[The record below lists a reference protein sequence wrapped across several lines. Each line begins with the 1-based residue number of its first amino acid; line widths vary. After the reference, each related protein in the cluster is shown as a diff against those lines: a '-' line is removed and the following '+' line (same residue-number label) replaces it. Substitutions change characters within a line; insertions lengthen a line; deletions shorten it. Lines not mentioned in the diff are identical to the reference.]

1 MSLKRTRIPNLAP
14 TPSVVNARS
23 SSVKV
28 FPPEKIRNVA
38 LVGHSGSGK
47 TTLAEALLF
56 RAGAIDRIGTV
67 EAGTTV
73 TDYDPEE
80 HDRGTTITMALAPF
94 EWKGHKINLIDTPG
108 YADYAGELHA
118 ALRVTDLA
126 IFVIDAVEGVEV
138 QTEYA
143 WRIAERLNTPR
154 MVFINKLDKERA
166 SFENTLAEIRD
177 RFGAGIAPIELP
189 IGTEEAFHGVADLFR
204 DKAYIYDSGSAQTT
218 EMPED
223 MVDREHEVHDNLV
236 EGIVV
241 GDDELLERYLDGDMP
256 SVQELEHVMA
266 DGVATGKVFPVVC
279 GSATGP
285 IAVDRLADFIV
296 ELAPAPADRPPAI
309 VTAGDQEVEIEKDP
323 DGEPL
328 AFVFK
333 TLADPYVG
341 QISLLKV
348 LSGTLKPETHLTSGR
363 SGQDERLAKIA
374 TMFGSE
380 TTLVAAA
387 PAGDIIAV
395 AKLIDTKTGDTLAPK
410 DKPVTAS
417 PIDFPEPVLA
427 TALVAKTQSDDDKLT
442 SALYRIL
449 EEDAS
454 LKLERNSETH
464 QTLLYGLGDNHVN
477 TAIDKL
483 KRKFG
488 VEVDQEKV
496 RVAYRETITR
506 SADAEGRHKKQS
518 GGHGQFGVC
527 HLKLRPTA
535 RGKGF
540 EFVDKVKGGS
550 IPRGFIPAVEKG
562 IIETMADGGIHGFP
576 VVDIEVTVDDGK
588 YHAVDSSEMAFKLAA
603 RAGFKEAFENAG
615 PVVLEPVSRVAITVP
630 VAYQGDVMGDIASR
644 RGSVQGTTTDDS
656 GSQVIDALL
665 PTSEIVRYAIDLRS
679 LTHGWGRYTAS
690 FDHYQEM
697 PSHLVDRAMADAK
710 AE

>member
-1 MSLKRTRIPNLAP
+1 M
-14 TPSVVNARS
+14 
-23 SSVKV
+23 KV

-56 RAGAIDRIGTV
+56 RAGSISRIGTV

-80 HDRGTTITMALAPF
+80 HERGTTITMALAPF
-94 EWKGHKINLIDTPG
+94 EWRGHKINLIDTPG

-143 WRIAERLNTPR
+143 WQIAERLRVPR
-154 MVFINKLDKERA
+154 MVFVNKLDKERA
-166 SFENTLAEIRD
+166 SFENTLAQLRD

-189 IGTEEAFHGVADLFR
+189 IGKELEFSGIADLFR
-204 DKAYIYDSGSAQTT
+204 EKAYCYDSGKA
-218 EMPED
+218 EIVDMPED
-223 MVDREHEVHDNLV
+223 MVDGEHEVHDNLV

-241 GDDELLERYLDGDMP
+241 GDDDLLERYLDGDVP
-256 SVQELEHVMA
+256 SVEELEQAMSQ
-266 DGVATGKVFPVVC
+266 GVAAAKVFPVVC

-296 ELAPAPADRPPAI
+296 ELAPAPVDRPPAI
-309 VTAGDQEVEIEKDP
+309 VTVGDEEIEIEKDP
-323 DGEPL
+323 NADPL

-348 LSGTLKPETHLTSGR
+348 MSGTLKPETHLTSGR

-374 TMFGSE
+374 TMFGNE

-387 PAGDIIAV
+387 PAGDIVAV

-410 DKPVTAS
+410 DKPVTAA

-427 TALVAKTQSDDDKLT
+427 TAITARTQSDDDKLA

-454 LKLERNSETH
+454 LRLERNSETR
-464 QTLLYGLGDNHVN
+464 QTLLYGLGENHVQ
-477 TAIDKL
+477 TAIEKL
-483 KRKFG
+483 ERKFG
-488 VEVDQEKV
+488 VQVDQEKV
-496 RVAYRETITR
+496 KVPYRETITR
-506 SADAEGRHKKQS
+506 SADAEGKHKKQS
-518 GGHGQFGVC
+518 GGHGQYGVC
-527 HLKLRPTA
+527 HLALRPIA
-535 RGKGF
+535 RGNGF
-540 EFVDKVKGGS
+540 EFVDRVKGGS

-562 IIETMADGGIHGFP
+562 VVETMLDGGIHGFP

-588 YHAVDSSEMAFKLAA
+588 YHSVDSSEMAFKLAA
-603 RAGFKEAFENAG
+603 RAGFREAFEKAG
-615 PVVLEPVSRVAITVP
+615 PTVLEPVSRVAITIP
-630 VAYQGDVMGDIASR
+630 SAYQGDVMGDIAAR
-644 RGSVQGTTTDDS
+644 RGSVQRSSATLD
-656 GSQVIDALL
+656 GSQVVEALI
-665 PTSEIVRYAIDLRS
+665 PSNEIVRYAIDLRS
-679 LTHGWGRYTAS
+679 LTQGWGRYTAA
-690 FDHYQEM
+690 FERYQEL
-697 PSHLVDRAMADAK
+697 PSHLVSRAMAEAK
-710 AE
+710 G

>member
-1 MSLKRTRIPNLAP
+1 M
-14 TPSVVNARS
+14 
-23 SSVKV
+23 KV

-80 HDRGTTITMALAPF
+80 HERGTTITMALAPF

-126 IFVIDAVEGVEV
+126 IFVIDSVEGVEV

-166 SFENTLAEIRD
+166 SFDQTLAQLHD

-189 IGTEEAFHGVADLFR
+189 IGKEEAFHGIADLFR
-204 DKAYIYDSGSAQTT
+204 DKAYIYDSGSAEPT

-223 MVDREHEVHDNLV
+223 MVDQEHEVHDNLI

-241 GDDELLERYLDGDMP
+241 GDDDLLERYLDGDVP

-266 DGVATGKVFPVVC
+266 GGVAAGKVFPVVC

-296 ELAPAPADRPPAI
+296 ELAPAPNDRPPAI
-309 VTAGDQEVEIEKDP
+309 VTVGDQEIPIEKDP

-410 DKPVTAS
+410 DKPVTAA

-454 LKLERNSETH
+454 LRLERNSETH
-464 QTLLYGLGDNHVN
+464 QTLLYGLGDSHVN
-477 TAIDKL
+477 TALDKL

-496 RVAYRETITR
+496 RVPYRETITR
-506 SADAEGRHKKQS
+506 RSDAEGKHKKQS

-527 HLKLRPTA
+527 HLVLRPA
-535 RGKGF
+535 PRGTGF

-562 IIETMADGGIHGFP
+562 VIETMTEGGIHGFP

-603 RAGFKEAFENAG
+603 RAGFREAFGNAG
-615 PVVLEPVSRVAITVP
+615 PVVLEPISRVAITVP
-630 VAYQGDVMGDIASR
+630 VEFQGDVMGDIASR

-656 GSQVIDALL
+656 GSQVIEALM

-679 LTHGWGRYTAS
+679 LTHGWGRYTS
-690 FDHYQEM
+690 VFDHYQDM
-697 PSHLVDRAMADAK
+697 PSHLVDRAMADAA

>member
-1 MSLKRTRIPNLAP
+1 
-14 TPSVVNARS
+14 
-23 SSVKV
+23 VKV

-56 RAGAIDRIGTV
+56 RSGAIDRIGTV

-80 HDRGTTITMALAPF
+80 HERGTTITMALAPF
-94 EWKGHKINLIDTPG
+94 EWRGHKINMIDTPG

-126 IFVIDAVEGVEV
+126 IFVIDGVEGVEV

-143 WRIAERLNTPR
+143 WRIAEALNTPR
-154 MVFINKLDKERA
+154 MIFVNKLDKERS
-166 SFENTLAEIRD
+166 SFDATVAQLRY

-189 IGTEEAFHGVADLFR
+189 IGEEDGFHGIADLFR
-204 DKAYIYDSGSAQTT
+204 DKAFIYDSGTAEATD
-218 EMPED
+218 MPGEL
-223 MVDREHEVHDNLV
+223 VDREHEVHESLV

-241 GDDELLERYLDGDMP
+241 GDDALLERYLDGNIP
-256 SVQELEHVMA
+256 SVEELEHVMA
-266 DGVATGKVFPVVC
+266 DGVAAGKVFPVVC
-279 GSATGP
+279 GSAIGP

-309 VTAGDQEVEIEKDP
+309 VTVGEERVPIEKDP
-323 DGEPL
+323 NAEPL

-380 TTLVAAA
+380 TTLVEAA

-410 DKPVTAS
+410 DKPVTAE

-427 TALVAKTQSDDDKLT
+427 TALIARTQSDDDKMT

-454 LKLERNSETH
+454 LMLERNSETH
-464 QTLLYGLGDNHVN
+464 QTLLYGLGDSHVN
-477 TAIDKL
+477 IAIEKL
-483 KRKFG
+483 SRKFG

-496 RVAYRETITR
+496 RVPYRETITR
-506 SADAEGRHKKQS
+506 PADAEGKHKKQS
-518 GGHGQFGVC
+518 GGHGQYGVC
-527 HLKLRPTA
+527 HLVVRPKA
-535 RGKGF
+535 RGEGF
-540 EFVDKVKGGS
+540 EFVDRVKGGS

-562 IIETMADGGIHGFP
+562 VAETMLEGGIHGFP
-576 VVDIEVTVDDGK
+576 VVDVEVTVDDGK

-603 RAGFKEAFENAG
+603 RAGFREAFGNAG
-615 PVVLEPVSRVAITVP
+615 PIVLEPVSQVAITIP
-630 VAYQGDVMGDIASR
+630 SDYQGDVMGDIASR
-644 RGSVQGTTTDDS
+644 RGSVQGTTTGTN
-656 GSQVIDALL
+656 GSQIIEALI

-690 FDHYQEM
+690 FDHYQEL

-710 AE
+710 EE

>member
-1 MSLKRTRIPNLAP
+1 M
-14 TPSVVNARS
+14 
-23 SSVKV
+23 KV

-56 RAGAIDRIGTV
+56 RSGAIDRIGTV

-80 HDRGTTITMALAPF
+80 HERGTTITMALAPF
-94 EWKGHKINLIDTPG
+94 EWRGHKINMIDTPG

-126 IFVIDAVEGVEV
+126 IFVIDGVEGVEV

-143 WRIAERLNTPR
+143 WRIAEALNTPR
-154 MVFINKLDKERA
+154 MIFVNKLDKERS
-166 SFENTLAEIRD
+166 SFDATVAQLRY

-189 IGTEEAFHGVADLFR
+189 IGEEQGFHGIADLFR
-204 DKAYIYDSGSAQTT
+204 DKAFIYDSGTAEATD
-218 EMPED
+218 MPGEL
-223 MVDREHEVHDNLV
+223 VDREHEVHESLV

-241 GDDELLERYLDGDMP
+241 GDDALLERYLDGNIP
-256 SVQELEHVMA
+256 SVEELEHVMA
-266 DGVATGKVFPVVC
+266 DGVAAGKVFPVVC
-279 GSATGP
+279 GSAIGP

-309 VTAGDQEVEIEKDP
+309 VTVGDERVPIEKDP
-323 DGEPL
+323 NAEPL

-380 TTLVAAA
+380 TTLVEAA

-410 DKPVTAS
+410 DKPVTAE

-427 TALVAKTQSDDDKLT
+427 TALIARTQSDDDKMT

-454 LKLERNSETH
+454 LMLERNSETH
-464 QTLLYGLGDNHVN
+464 QTLLYGLGDSHVN
-477 TAIDKL
+477 IAIEKL
-483 KRKFG
+483 SRKFG

-496 RVAYRETITR
+496 RVPYRETITR
-506 SADAEGRHKKQS
+506 PADAEGKHKKQS
-518 GGHGQFGVC
+518 GGHGQYGVC
-527 HLKLRPTA
+527 HLVVRPKA
-535 RGKGF
+535 RGEGF
-540 EFVDKVKGGS
+540 EFVDRVKGGS

-562 IIETMADGGIHGFP
+562 VAETMLEGGIHGFP
-576 VVDIEVTVDDGK
+576 VVDVEVTVDDGK

-603 RAGFKEAFENAG
+603 RAGFREAFGNAG
-615 PVVLEPVSRVAITVP
+615 PIVLEPVSQVAITIP
-630 VAYQGDVMGDIASR
+630 SDYQGDVMGDIASR
-644 RGSVQGTTTDDS
+644 RGSVQGTTTGTN
-656 GSQVIDALL
+656 GSQIIEALI

-690 FDHYQEM
+690 FDHYQEL

-710 AE
+710 EE

>member
-1 MSLKRTRIPNLAP
+1 M
-14 TPSVVNARS
+14 
-23 SSVKV
+23 KV

-47 TTLAEALLF
+47 TTLAEALLY
-56 RAGAIDRIGTV
+56 RAGAINRIGTV
-67 EAGTTV
+67 EAGNTV

-80 HDRGTTITMALAPF
+80 HERGTTITMALAPF
-94 EWKGHKINLIDTPG
+94 EWRGHKINLIDTPG

-138 QTEYA
+138 QTDYA
-143 WRIAERLNTPR
+143 WRIAERLGTPR
-154 MVFINKLDKERA
+154 MVFINKLDKERS
-166 SFENTLAEIRD
+166 SFNRTLKQLRD
-177 RFGAGIAPIELP
+177 RFGQGIAPIELP
-189 IGTEEAFHGVADLFR
+189 IGKEESFHGIADLFR
-204 DKAYIYDSGSAQTT
+204 DRAFIYDSGSA
-218 EMPED
+218 EVVDMPED

-241 GDDELLERYLDGDMP
+241 GDDALLERYLDGDVP
-256 SVQELEHVMA
+256 SVEELERVMA
-266 DGVATGKVFPVVC
+266 AGVASAKVFPVVC
-279 GSATGP
+279 GSAIGP
-285 IAVDRLADFIV
+285 IAVDRLADFVV
-296 ELAPAPADRPPAI
+296 ELAPAPADRPPSI
-309 VTAGDQEVEIEKDP
+309 VTVGDEEIEIEKDP
-323 DGEPL
+323 DAEPL

-348 LSGTLKPETHLTSGR
+348 LSGTLRPETHLVSGR

-380 TTLVAAA
+380 TTLVDAA
-387 PAGDIIAV
+387 PAGDIVAV

-410 DKPVTAS
+410 NKPVLAE

-427 TALVAKTQSDDDKLT
+427 TALVAQTQSDDDKL
-442 SALYRIL
+442 SAALYRIL

-454 LKLERNSETH
+454 LRLERNSETH
-464 QTLLYGLGDNHVN
+464 QTLLYGLGDNHLH
-477 TAIDKL
+477 TAIEKL
-483 KRKFG
+483 SRKFG

-506 SADAEGRHKKQS
+506 PADAAGKHKKQS

-527 HLKLRPTA
+527 HLIVRPA
-535 RGKGF
+535 GRGEGF

-562 IIETMADGGIHGFP
+562 IAETMSEGGIHGFP

-603 RAGFKEAFENAG
+603 RAGFRDAFDKAG
-615 PVVLEPVSRVAITVP
+615 PIVLEPVSHVAITIP
-630 VAYQGDVMGDIASR
+630 SEYQGDVMGDIAAR
-644 RGSVQGTTTDDS
+644 RGAVQGTMTGDN
-656 GSQVIDALL
+656 GSQIVEALI
-665 PTSEIVRYAIDLRS
+665 PSSEIARYAIDLRS
-679 LTHGWGRYTAS
+679 LTHGWGRFTSS
-690 FDHYQEM
+690 FDHYQEL
-697 PSHLVDRAMADAK
+697 PSQLVERAMAEAK
-710 AE
+710 VT

>member
-1 MSLKRTRIPNLAP
+1 
-14 TPSVVNARS
+14 
-23 SSVKV
+23 VKV

-56 RAGAIDRIGTV
+56 RSGAIDRIGTV

-80 HDRGTTITMALAPF
+80 HERGTTITMALAPF
-94 EWKGHKINLIDTPG
+94 EWRGHKINMIDTPG

-126 IFVIDAVEGVEV
+126 IFVIDGVEGVEV

-143 WRIAERLNTPR
+143 WRIAEALNTPR
-154 MVFINKLDKERA
+154 MIFVNKLDKERS
-166 SFENTLAEIRD
+166 SFDATVAQLRY

-189 IGTEEAFHGVADLFR
+189 IGEEDGFHGIADLFR
-204 DKAYIYDSGSAQTT
+204 DKAFIYDSGTAEATD
-218 EMPED
+218 MPGEL
-223 MVDREHEVHDNLV
+223 VDREHEVHESLV

-241 GDDELLERYLDGDMP
+241 GDDALLERYLDGNIP
-256 SVQELEHVMA
+256 SVEELEHVMA
-266 DGVATGKVFPVVC
+266 DGVAAGKVFPVVC
-279 GSATGP
+279 GSAIGP

-309 VTAGDQEVEIEKDP
+309 VTVGDERVPIEKDP
-323 DGEPL
+323 NAEPL

-374 TMFGSE
+374 TMFGSK
-380 TTLVAAA
+380 TTLVEAA

-410 DKPVTAS
+410 DKPVTAE

-427 TALVAKTQSDDDKLT
+427 TALIARTQSDDDKMT

-454 LKLERNSETH
+454 LMLERNSETH
-464 QTLLYGLGDNHVN
+464 QTLLYGLGDSHVN
-477 TAIDKL
+477 IAIEKL
-483 KRKFG
+483 SRKFG

-496 RVAYRETITR
+496 RVPYRETITR
-506 SADAEGRHKKQS
+506 PADAEGRHKKQS
-518 GGHGQFGVC
+518 GGHGQYGVC
-527 HLKLRPTA
+527 HLVVRPKA
-535 RGKGF
+535 RGEGF
-540 EFVDKVKGGS
+540 EFVDRVKGGS

-562 IIETMADGGIHGFP
+562 VAETMLEGGIHGFP
-576 VVDIEVTVDDGK
+576 VVDVEVTVDDGK

-603 RAGFKEAFENAG
+603 RAGFREAFGNAG
-615 PVVLEPVSRVAITVP
+615 PIVLEPVSQVAITIP
-630 VAYQGDVMGDIASR
+630 SDYQGDVMGDIASR
-644 RGSVQGTTTDDS
+644 RGSVQGTTTGTN
-656 GSQVIDALL
+656 GSQIIEALI

-690 FDHYQEM
+690 FDHYQEL
-697 PSHLVDRAMADAK
+697 PSHLVGRAMADAK
-710 AE
+710 EE